1 MPIYEYKCEK
11 CGLIFEL
18 MRRIGEDGGVNCIQ
32 CGGCTRRIFSS
43 VPFIFGGTRWV
54 GEKGRKKDSTP
65 PVKSKDGKTKSEK
78 SSK

>member
-18 MRRIGEDGGVNCIQ
+18 MRRIGEDGGISCIQ

-54 GEKGRKKDSTP
+54 GEKGREKGSTS